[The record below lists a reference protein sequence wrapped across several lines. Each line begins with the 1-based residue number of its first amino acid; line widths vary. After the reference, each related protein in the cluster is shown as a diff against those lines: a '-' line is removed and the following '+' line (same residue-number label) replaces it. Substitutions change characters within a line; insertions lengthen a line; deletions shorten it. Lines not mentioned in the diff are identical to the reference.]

1 MYIPLC
7 CPSWAARPSIT
18 AIVRPVALALVMF
31 STFAN
36 AAVTLSL
43 EEALR
48 LARTRS
54 QTLVAQDAAAA
65 AARDLA
71 VAAGQLPDPMLTV
84 GINNLPVTTSDRFSL
99 TSDFMTMRSVGV
111 TQEFTRADKRKAR
124 SARFEREAEGAA
136 AGRELALANLERDT
150 ALAWL
155 DRYYQE
161 AVRALLVRQRDEA
174 ALQIDAADAAYRS
187 NRGSQVDVFA
197 ARAAVAMIEDRIAQS
212 DRQVLTAKTMLAR
225 WIGTAAAEPLGAL
238 PAVDVV
244 SLQSVALD
252 AQLMHHPA
260 IAVLTRQEAV
270 ASAEVDIARAN
281 KLTDWSLALMYNQ
294 REPNYSN
301 MVSINVSI
309 PLQWDQGNRQDRDVA
324 AKLALVDQARAQ
336 RDEMLR
342 AYTAEAQVMLQEWQ
356 SNRERLVRYDKT
368 LIPLAAQRTQ
378 AALTAYRSG
387 SGALVGV
394 LEARRGEID
403 TSIEKAKLELEAARL
418 WAQVYFLIPSDHA
431 TRSQLRSRGQP

>member
-1 MYIPLC
+1 VA
-7 CPSWAARPSIT
+7 SADAAG
-18 AIVRPVALALVMF
+18 V
-31 STFAN
+31 
-36 AAVTLSL
+36 LSL
-43 EEALR
+43 DQALK
-48 LARTRS
+48 LARARS
-54 QTLVAQDAAAA
+54 QTLVAQDAAAS

-71 VAAGQLPDPMLTV
+71 VAAGQLPDPTLTV
-84 GINNLPVTTSDRFSL
+84 GINNLPVTSSERFSL
-99 TSDFMTMRSVGV
+99 TDDFMTMRSVGL

-161 AVRALLVRQRDEA
+161 AIRALLVRQRDEA
-174 ALQIDAADAAYRS
+174 RLQLDAADAAYRS
-187 NRGSQVDVFA
+187 NRGSLVDVFA
-197 ARAAVAMIEDRIAQS
+197 ARAAAAMIEDRIAQS

-244 SLQSVALD
+244 FLQSIALD
-252 AQLMHHPA
+252 AQLVHHPT

-281 KLTDWSLALMYNQ
+281 KLADWSLALMYNQ
-294 REPNYSN
+294 RGPNYSN
-301 MVSINVSI
+301 MISINVSI

-324 AKLALVDQARAQ
+324 AKLALVDQSRAQ

-342 AYTAEAQVMLQEWQ
+342 ARTAEAQIMLQEWQ
-356 SNRERLVRYDKT
+356 SNRERLIRYGET
-368 LIPLAAQRTQ
+368 LSPLAAQRTQ

-403 TSIEKAKLELEAARL
+403 TGIEKVKLELETARL
-418 WAQVYFLIPSDHA
+418 WAQLNFLIPSDHV
-431 TRSQLRSRGQP
+431 TRSPRR